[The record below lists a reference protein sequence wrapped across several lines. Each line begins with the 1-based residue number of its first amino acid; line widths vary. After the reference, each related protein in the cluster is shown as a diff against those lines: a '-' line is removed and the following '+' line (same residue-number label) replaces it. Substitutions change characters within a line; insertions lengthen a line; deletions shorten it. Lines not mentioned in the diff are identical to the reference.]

1 MYIHMRHSPLVGK
14 SHEACIKAVAFTA
27 QYS

>member
-1 MYIHMRHSPLVGK
+1 MYIHLCHSPLVGK
-14 SHEACIKAVAFTA
+14 SHEARIKAVAFTA